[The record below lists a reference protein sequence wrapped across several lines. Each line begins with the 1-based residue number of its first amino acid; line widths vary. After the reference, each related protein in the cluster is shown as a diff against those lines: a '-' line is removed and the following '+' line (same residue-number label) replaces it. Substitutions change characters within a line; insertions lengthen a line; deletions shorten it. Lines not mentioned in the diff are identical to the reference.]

1 MIQPNSSMSASTAKE
16 PEPTWDIAHLFP
28 PQGMWT
34 ENDYLALETN
44 HLVEFSNGRLEVL
57 PMPTTTHQMILT
69 HLYGL
74 LLAFSTAHDLGTV
87 LVAALRVRLRP
98 RVYREP
104 DVVFMRK
111 ENAHR
116 IGDDYWEGA
125 DLVMEVVSGDAKDRR
140 RDLVEKR
147 ADYARARIP
156 EYWIVDPCEER
167 ITVLRLSGKRYV
179 VHGKFAKGTT
189 ATSALLPGFSVYV
202 IESFFRPLPIASKAK
217 AKRKPKRP
225 PSA

>member
-1 MIQPNSSMSASTAKE
+1 M
-16 PEPTWDIAHLFP
+16 
-28 PQGMWT
+28 
-34 ENDYLALETN
+34 
-44 HLVEFSNGRLEVL
+44 EFSNGRLEVL
-57 PMPTTTHQMILT
+57 PMPTTTHQMILV

-74 LLAFSTAHDLGTV
+74 LLAFSTAHDLGMV

-104 DVVFMRK
+104 DIVFMRK
-111 ENAHR
+111 EHAER
-116 IGDDYWEGA
+116 IGNDYWDGA

-147 ADYARARIP
+147 ADYARAQIP
-156 EYWIVDPCEER
+156 EYWIVDPREER

-179 VHGKFAKGTT
+179 VHGEFAKGTT
-189 ATSALLPGFSVYV
+189 ATSYLLPGFTADVT
-202 IESFFRPLPIASKAK
+202 ESFFRPLPIASTTK
-217 AKRKPKRP
+217 AKRKTKRK